1 MEGRVM
7 PQTSSVARKSRVLI
21 YRSSLLLA
29 ASLALAMPAATLQ
42 AQEAAGVVDSRPF
55 PRQFEADELNF
66 WLYPPQYEELSGN
79 TVKARAAIA
88 VQTGQITDAQG
99 QAQPQLAYGTV
110 WFTTRAEIDKASRE
124 VTLSDLKVDRATF
137 PTQAANE
144 AKYRA
149 AIQSAAQNVSR
160 VVSLDQI
167 EASVALG
174 EARAGEKSFAVQ
186 NTPPEIYFTFAP
198 TVMVHID
205 GEPVTRPMKTS
216 GVERVINTRSLLL
229 HSGGAYYLR
238 LGGKW
243 ARAASL
249 DGPWALAAS
258 VPDAVSR
265 GLGEA
270 TEARLADPMDKPADN
285 VAQVLAAGRLP
296 AIVTRTQPAELIPV
310 AGDPQFEPIPGTTLA
325 YVANS
330 PADVFIEKNS
340 TWFVL
345 ISGRWFRAD
354 ATQGPWTYVAADA
367 LPADFAKIPPD
378 SPKSAVLASVAG
390 TPEARESLIANSIP
404 QTASINARTA
414 TFTASYDGAPQ
425 FVAIAGTSLSYA
437 RNSAVP
443 VIRVDPAHYYA
454 VNNGVWFTA
463 AAPTG
468 PWAVATT
475 VAPAIYTIPP
485 SSPLH
490 YVTYVQVYG
499 TSGDTV
505 YVGYT
510 PGYYGTVATQ
520 TVVVYGTG
528 YPCDPWIG
536 PYYWYGC
543 GATYGVGA
551 YFGYAAA
558 LGWTF
563 GFGWGYDPWYDPWYG
578 PYWPGYYYPWW
589 GAGYYYPVA
598 GAWNVYGNWGNAV
611 VSGTA
616 AAWANP
622 WTGNYGRAAEGSFYN
637 QRTGGRGFGEAG
649 INTNIYTGTTTA
661 GAAGVR
667 YNPQTGR
674 VVAGEGVVAAN
685 PYTGRAVAAGDREV
699 VNTNTGRDTRSAGIA
714 GRGPEGAGAA
724 GAFSSQGA
732 NGDIAGAGHIRY
744 DRDTGE
750 VDRGGVV
757 KAGDDVYAGH
767 DGHVWKKTDDGWQ
780 SMVGGQGSTRQG
792 PPDPSLERDRI
803 ARHSGSDRIGGD
815 GANRIDRGAV
825 RTGFSGHMGGTRP
838 AMGRGFGGG
847 GFHRR

>member
-1 MEGRVM
+1 MLAIPNRR
-7 PQTSSVARKSRVLI
+7 PLARSASVLAVAA
-21 YRSSLLLA
+21 LLLGA
-29 ASLALAMPAATLQ
+29 PPSSLQ
-42 AQEAAGVVDSRPF
+42 AQDSAAVVDARPF
-55 PRQFEADELNF
+55 PRQFEADEQTF

-79 TVKARAAIA
+79 QIKARAAVA
-88 VQTGQITDAQG
+88 VKTGETTDAQG
-99 QAQPQLAYGTV
+99 RSQPEQAYGGV
-110 WFTTRAEIDKASRE
+110 WFTARAEIDKDSRE
-124 VTLSDLKVDRATF
+124 VTLSGFRVERVSF

-144 AKYRA
+144 ARYRS
-149 AIQSAAQNVSR
+149 AIQNAAQNLSK
-160 VVSLDQI
+160 VVSLDTI
-167 EASVALG
+167 EASIALG
-174 EARAGEKSFAVQ
+174 EARAAQKSFAVQ
-186 NTPPEIYFTFAP
+186 NTPPEIDFAFAP
-198 TVMVHID
+198 TVMLHLD
-205 GEPVTRPMKTS
+205 GDAVTRPMKTG
-216 GVERVINTRSLLL
+216 GVERIINTRSLLL
-229 HSGGAYYLR
+229 RAGGAYYLR

-243 ARAASL
+243 ARAGSL
-249 DGPWALAAS
+249 DGPWTLASS

-265 GLGEA
+265 GLAEA
-270 TEARLADPMDKPADN
+270 TDARLADPMDKPADN
-285 VAQVLAAGRLP
+285 IAQMLAADQLP
-296 AIVTRTQPAELIPV
+296 AITVRTRPAELIPV
-310 AGDPQFEPIPGTTLA
+310 AGQPQFEPIPGTSLA

-330 PADVFIEKNS
+330 PADVFIENNS

-345 ISGRWFRAD
+345 ISGRWFSAD
-354 ATQGPWTYVAADA
+354 STQGPWTYVAADA

-390 TPEARESLIANSIP
+390 TPEARESLIANAIP
-404 QTASINARTA
+404 QTASINVNQAR
-414 TFTASYDGAPQ
+414 FTASYDGDPD
-425 FVAIAGTSLSYA
+425 FVAISGTSLSYA

-443 VIRVDPAHYYA
+443 VIRVDASHYLA
-454 VNNGVWFTA
+454 VSNGVWFA
-463 AAPTG
+463 ASAPTG
-468 PWAVATT
+468 PWT
-475 VAPAIYTIPP
+475 VAKTVDPAIYTIPA

-490 YVTYVQVYG
+490 YVTYVEVYG
-499 TSGDTV
+499 SNGDMV

-510 PGYYGTVATQ
+510 PGYYGTVATN

-528 YPCDPWIG
+528 YPCTPWVG
-536 PYYWYGC
+536 PYVWYGC

-578 PYWPGYYYPWW
+578 PYWPGYYYPW

-674 VVAGEGVVAAN
+674 VVAGEGGVAVN
-685 PYTGRAVAAGDREV
+685 PYTGRAVAGGEREV
-699 VNTNTGRDTRSAGIA
+699 INSRIGRDTQAAGIA

-724 GAFSSQGA
+724 GAFSSQSA
-732 NGDIAGAGHIRY
+732 NGDISGAGHIRY

-750 VDRGGVV
+750 IDRGGVV
-757 KAGDDVYAGH
+757 RAGDDVYAGH
-767 DGHVWKKTDDGWQ
+767 DGHVWRKTDDGWQ
-780 SMVGGQGSTRQG
+780 SMVGGNGSTRRDA
-792 PPDPSLERDRI
+792 PDRSLDRDSL
-803 ARHSGSDRIGGD
+803 ARHSGADRIGGQ
-815 GANRIDRGAV
+815 
-825 RTGFSGHMGGTRP
+825 GGTRLD
-838 AMGRGFGGG
+838 RGSFGGG
-847 GFHRR
+847 FRGRVGGLRAGMGGHGFHRR